1 MEEFGAV
8 WLSESLLLILY
19 YIMSDIQVIIILYPM
34 TELVFERKLAN
45 FVLKFLVGTRAGI
58 FLRIV
63 KVPFRCRLG
72 AV

>member
-45 FVLKFLVGTRAGI
+45 FVLKFLVGTLLVY
-58 FLRIV
+58 FLE
-63 KVPFRCRLG
+63 
-72 AV
+72 